1 MQLTTTPESTGHT
14 LRRAR
19 ELAGVRERTAARAL
33 GIRRARLRDW
43 ESGAEVP
50 DADELARAIQL
61 YSADLNEIWPDRA
74 PLVSGDEPGVLVVG
88 DERIDLRADP
98 TLTADGVTTID
109 NRVVLTRYLAAV
121 RRQRG
126 LGTGEA
132 VELRATD
139 IASLASVLDLE
150 DTALEAELAEL
161 LDLTPAGA
169 RWTARAMVVGG
180 LMAIGATAVVGS
192 SWLAPAGATT
202 IETAAPAAV
211 TATFAPEVAPTTQ
224 VSARA
229 SVQFAPDTVDPDAPV
244 EAEIVPAAPAAD
256 GTASP
261 FTTDP
266 NAAPDVE
273 LAPAVFATAPATE
286 WTEVPEV
293 AEVADAPAALGT
305 EAAELPPA

>member
-1 MQLTTTPESTGHT
+1 MRAH
-14 LRRAR
+14 RRAC
-19 ELAGVRERTAARAL
+19 AR
-33 GIRRARLRDW
+33 RPSRRLRDW

-50 DADELARAIQL
+50 DADELARAIEL
-61 YSADLNEIWPDRA
+61 YSADLNEIWPDRE
-74 PLVSGDEPGVLVVG
+74 PLVSSDEPGVLVVG
-88 DERIDLRADP
+88 DERIDLRTDP
-98 TLTADGVTTID
+98 TLSADGVTTID

-180 LMAIGATAVVGS
+180 LMAIGATAIVGS

-261 FTTDP
+261 FSTDP
-266 NAAPDVE
+266 SRPRTSSWR
-273 LAPAVFATAPATE
+273 LRCSPPPPRRSGPR
-286 WTEVPEV
+286 WTEVV
-293 AEVADAPAALGT
+293 DAPAALGT